1 MADHFLYERMHGL
14 VLDED
19 SAVPAKKSTAR
30 MSTLRLAILGVL
42 ALVLVAELVWFCII
56 VPLLPLASIRINGM
70 NLLERSLVLE
80 ESGVD
85 GSSSWFSVD
94 CAAIEAALSTL
105 PAVRSVVASRRFPD
119 TLTIDI
125 VERSAVAVL
134 MAGTADAPLLLSM
147 DSEGVVFNV
156 ESPSSCKKP
165 ALLAAVPLVSGIV
178 FEYPQPGSRLP
189 DYLVPLVADLGSL
202 AVALPTLTRELSE
215 IQVFPKEGLRYEL
228 VLCPVRAPV
237 RFRIGS
243 LLNRDTLTY
252 MMFMLDVLE
261 ANGIETD
268 VVDLRTGSAV
278 YVPKEG
284 TRGQ

>member
-1 MADHFLYERMHGL
+1 MADHFLYERIHGL
-14 VLDED
+14 SLEDEGEG
-19 SAVPAKKSTAR
+19 AVEKAPAR

-42 ALVLVAELVWFCII
+42 ALVLVAELVWFCVI

-70 NLLERSLVLE
+70 GLLDRGQVLERAGIL
-80 ESGVD
+80 GD
-85 GSSSWFSVD
+85 SSWFSVD
-94 CAAIEAALSTL
+94 VSAVEGALSSLALVET
-105 PAVRSVVASRRFPD
+105 VSVNRRFPD

-134 MAGTADAPLLLSM
+134 VGGNPDAPLLLSM
-147 DSEGVVFNV
+147 DRDGVVFNV
-156 ESPSSCKKP
+156 ERPSSCRKP
-165 ALLAAVPLVSGIV
+165 ALLSAVPLLSGIV
-178 FEYPQPGSRLP
+178 FEYPEPGVRLP
-189 DYLVPLVADLGSL
+189 DYLVPLVASLGTLSSEL
-202 AVALPTLTRELSE
+202 PALMREVSE
-215 IQVFPKEGLRYEL
+215 IQVFPKDGNRYEL